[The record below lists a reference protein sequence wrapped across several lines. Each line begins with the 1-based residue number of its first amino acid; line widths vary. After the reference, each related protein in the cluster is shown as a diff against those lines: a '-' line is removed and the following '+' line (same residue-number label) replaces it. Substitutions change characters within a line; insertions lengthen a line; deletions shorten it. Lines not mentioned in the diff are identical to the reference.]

1 MAARYFIDGLD
12 SLYKGL
18 TLIRARILMSG
29 TTPLLQNWQYPNGN
43 SGSTGSYGNASTTGG
58 GTTWPAQY
66 KQGSEG
72 VRSVARTNTG
82 LWTFVLQDNYARL
95 LGLTCYQSLAGGVA
109 TIIGIGENTSIS
121 DLSTT
126 GGSTIG
132 VALLSA
138 GSGAAVPAVADPA
151 TTTSVTITMLLQNS
165 TAP

>member
-1 MAARYFIDGLD
+1 MASRFFVDGLD

-29 TTPLLQNWQYPNGN
+29 TTPVLQKWSYPAGN
-43 SGSTGSYGNASTTGG
+43 SGSVGSYATAPSSGSPNFAGG
-58 GTTWPAQY
+58 ARFGA
-66 KQGSEG
+66 EG
-72 VRSVARTNTG
+72 VRSVTRTGTG

-95 LGLTCYQSLAGGVA
+95 LDISVYESLAGGVA
-109 TIIGIGENTSIS
+109 TIIGVGENTTLS
-121 DLSTT
+121 DMTT
-126 GGSTIG
+126 AGGSTIG

-151 TTTSVTITMLLQNS
+151 TTNGVTLTFLLQNS